1 MDVLLRNVLCLVYR
15 GRVCHLAETDG
26 KLIASS
32 VKARVSLEIYV
43 LLTDRTR
50 VN

>member
-1 MDVLLRNVLCLVYR
+1 MGALLRNVLCLVYR
-15 GRVCHLAETDG
+15 GHVCHWAETDG

-32 VKARVSLEIYV
+32 IKARVSPEIYV
-43 LLTDRTR
+43 LLTDKTR